1 MVDKKIRTRGA
12 CGRIL
17 DVFQVQ
23 FLYHCLGESA
33 LLDRRLQQS
42 HPQFGTDDRK
52 RNARDAVA
60 AAERTLEKGKGKLSA
75 LAEAS
80 DEEFEKMWADTK
92 DAWQDM
98 SAGVERGWNKL
109 SDRVKSFFA

>member
-1 MVDKKIRTRGA
+1 MADRNEIQKDLEQKLA
-12 CGRIL
+12 K
-17 DVFQVQ
+17 
-23 FLYHCLGESA
+23 GEAA
-33 LLDRRLQQS
+33 LHKLKAKMEEA
-42 HPQFGTDDRK
+42 GDDASQEMK
-52 RNARDAVA
+52 DAVA